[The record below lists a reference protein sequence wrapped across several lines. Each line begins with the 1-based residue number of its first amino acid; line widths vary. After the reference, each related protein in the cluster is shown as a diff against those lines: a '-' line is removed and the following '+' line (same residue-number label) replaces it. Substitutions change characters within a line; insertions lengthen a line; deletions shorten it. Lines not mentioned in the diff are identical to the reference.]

1 MGNVP
6 GHDDT
11 KTATPEAVL
20 SSDQLGLPTVARLYY
35 TGYGSRR
42 YKRASVRSG
51 PGEPLTFVSLA
62 DERVRRAVVA
72 ERERCAALSRA
83 DAGQLDQHRQ
93 PERPA
98 AQLTEAETLAA
109 AREKAHNAA
118 DAAERAWYEYAG
130 MLEVGN
136 DRTRAFAVYENL
148 RCARRL

>member
-6 GHDDT
+6 GHDDVR
-11 KTATPEAVL
+11 KHP
-20 SSDQLGLPTVARLYY
+20 DARA
-35 TGYGSRR
+35 R
-42 YKRASVRSG
+42 
-51 PGEPLTFVSLA
+51 
-62 DERVRRAVVA
+62 
-72 ERERCAALSRA
+72 
-83 DAGQLDQHRQ
+83 DAGQLDQYRQ

-118 DAAERAWYEYAG
+118 DAAERAWYEYASR
-130 MLEVGN
+130 LEVGN